1 MASVAAGD
9 ALKGQI
15 VDWQARPQV
24 RGTFGRTTWHCPA
37 AHFRAMGPS
46 RCCLRHWQGGDE
58 PMGNEQQ
65 VPLLN
70 AQLEMDEREQINDAL
85 TTGLRVST
93 LPTGHPAVCSLPPLS
108 AGRLSWCCD
117 ELCT

>member
-1 MASVAAGD
+1 
-9 ALKGQI
+9 
-15 VDWQARPQV
+15 
-24 RGTFGRTTWHCPA
+24 
-37 AHFRAMGPS
+37 MGS
-46 RCCLRHWQGGDE
+46 
-58 PMGNEQQ
+58 EQQ

-108 AGRLSWCCD
+108 AGRLSWRCD